1 MRRLRRCSAAS
12 TFLKRPGNVFGNEHI
27 DTSGA
32 VLNRWEEIK
41 NQEKAGKEWTE
52 AYLPAAFD
60 EAEELI
66 GVARRRKEKKWAA
79 RKTQETAQ

>member
-1 MRRLRRCSAAS
+1 MLFKSKIRE
-12 TFLKRPGNVFGNEHI
+12 KIKE
-27 DTSGA
+27 
-32 VLNRWEEIK
+32 EEIK